1 MKKLAISVILYFLA
15 MSLFAPNV
23 VINTEYFTKKY
34 SSINQSFYSLSN
46 NKIIKDTVSL
56 KDFNILD
63 ETRKNNQSVIKLFKI
78 EGKDV
83 FANVR
88 ATFNAKHEF
97 TIEDNF
103 GPHLINDSKIF
114 NQNST
119 RLIELN

>member
-78 EGKDV
+78 EVKMFLQTLGQ
-83 FANVR
+83 
-88 ATFNAKHEF
+88 
-97 TIEDNF
+97 
-103 GPHLINDSKIF
+103 HLT
-114 NQNST
+114 QNMN
-119 RLIELN
+119 LQ

>member
-1 MKKLAISVILYFLA
+1 
-15 MSLFAPNV
+15 MSLFAPNM

-34 SSINQSFYSLSN
+34 SSINQPFYSLSN
-46 NKIIKDTVSL
+46 NKSIKDTVSI
-56 KDFNILD
+56 KKFNSLN
-63 ETRKNNQSVIKLFKI
+63 ETRKNNQSVIKLYKL

-83 FANVR
+83 FANVG

-103 GPHLINDSKIF
+103 GPYLINDSKIF
-114 NQNST
+114 NQNSN